1 MPSTLPTRR
10 LGGLRVIVATR
21 KAFAVQMVDDWRTL
35 KASSPNNPPKLSFSA
50 NGELISKN
58 ASDPHLATLLSEAD
72 TIDADGQP
80 MVLFSRLMPGPS
92 LPERIA
98 TTDFFHDAADA
109 SQDHGMRFFLL
120 GASEPVIENAVTNIR
135 TKYPKLEIAGFR
147 DGYFSDDDFD
157 SIIQEIKEARPDIL
171 WVGMGTP
178 RQHEFAVRARD
189 HLTGIT
195 WIKTCGGLFDF
206 LSGRNSR
213 APNWM
218 QASGLEWLYRMA
230 LEPRRL
236 FWRYLTTNFHAAYL
250 LLARSGRD

>member
-1 MPSTLPTRR
+1 MSSALRTRR

-21 KAFAVQMVDDWRTL
+21 KAFAAQMVEDWRAT
-35 KASSPNNPPKLSFSA
+35 KVSTDNNPPKLSFSA

-58 ASDPHLATLLSEAD
+58 ASDPHLAQLLSEAD

-80 MVLFSRLMPGPS
+80 MVFFSRFMPGPA

-98 TTDFFHDAADA
+98 TTDFFHDAAA
-109 SQDHGMRFFLL
+109 AAQTHGIRFFLL
-120 GASEPVIENAVTNIR
+120 GASKPVVESAVANIR
-135 TKYPKLEIAGFR
+135 RQYPKLEIAGFR
-147 DGYFSDDDFD
+147 DGYFDEDEID
-157 SIIQEIKEARPDIL
+157 SLLEEIKEVRTDIL

-178 RQHEFAVRARD
+178 RQHDFAVRAKK

-213 APNWM
+213 APHWM
-218 QASGLEWLYRMA
+218 QMAGLEWLYRMA

-236 FWRYLTTNFHAAYL
+236 FRRYLTTSFHAAYL